1 MKIKY
6 LLIFGLISLIVFL
19 IYLGTIDKKIYYLSL
34 DSTDGYNNLIANKL
48 QKNNILE
55 SYINEYVDNS
65 YRITDLIK
73 DIEDNKKITINGK
86 TKTLKNAL
94 VKADI
99 ITISIGSTDLFNQIN
114 YTDDYDESYD
124 YIDEMLSDLEKMIK
138 LVKQYCK
145 EDIFLIGY
153 YNPYEVNKIDELFNY
168 LNKKI
173 IELCKEYKINY
184 IDISKIIDDKKYIDD
199 KLIINKDGNEAIY
212 NEIFDKI
219 LKKVIKN
226 T

>member
-114 YTDDYDESYD
+114 YTDDYDEIYD

-173 IELCKEYKINY
+173 IELCKEYMINY

>member
-6 LLIFGLISLIVFL
+6 LLIFGLISLMVFL

-55 SYINEYVDNS
+55 NYINEYVDNN

-114 YTDDYDESYD
+114 YTDDYDEIYD

-153 YNPYEVNKIDELFNY
+153 YNPYGLNKIEELFNY
-168 LNKKI
+168 LNKKN

-184 IDISKIIDDKKYIDD
+184 IDISKIIDDEKYIND
-199 KLIINKDGNEAIY
+199 KLIINKDGNEVIY
-212 NEIFDKI
+212 EKIFDKI

>member
-114 YTDDYDESYD
+114 YTDDYDEIYD

-168 LNKKI
+168 LNKKS

>member
-1 MKIKY
+1 M
-6 LLIFGLISLIVFL
+6 
-19 IYLGTIDKKIYYLSL
+19 
-34 DSTDGYNNLIANKL
+34 
-48 QKNNILE
+48 QNILIKVIRKTKHE
-55 SYINEYVDNS
+55 GIKKAICNYV
-65 YRITDLIK
+65 R
-73 DIEDNKKITINGK
+73 K
-86 TKTLKNAL
+86 TKTLKNTL

-168 LNKKI
+168 LNKKS

>member
-114 YTDDYDESYD
+114 YTDDYDEIYD

>member
-86 TKTLKNAL
+86 TKTLKNTL

-168 LNKKI
+168 LNKKS